1 MFGILLVQKQA
12 QANAAAIE
20 LVTSC
25 KSQTETNQTGADN
38 VECSSTS
45 RLINYVQ
52 YTDSLF
58 VIIVTELNSYH
69 ARCLMLTITVA
80 YFALS
85 AL

>member
-25 KSQTETNQTGADN
+25 KLQTETGADN